1 MNEDKPIKVL
11 FAFHSD
17 ALEEWTIETLWCE
30 TVDQEKGHYKIE
42 NIPFYAPFAYND
54 LVFAEYDENEGMLTY
69 RETVAFSG
77 HSTIQVVL
85 MDKEASSTN
94 EIITML
100 EALGAEIEKFS
111 DGYFVIDISPSL
123 NYKPI
128 NDKLKNLAEKEIIDY
143 AESCLDDQHQ
153 FQIT

>member
-1 MNEDKPIKVL
+1 MAEDKLVKVL

-17 ALEEWTIETLWCE
+17 ALEEWTIETMWCE
-30 TVDQEKGHYKIE
+30 TIDLEKGHYKIE

-54 LVFAEYDENEGMLTY
+54 LVFAEYDEDEGMLTY
-69 RETVAFSG
+69 RETIAYSG

-85 MDKEASSTN
+85 MDSVNSTN

-100 EALGAEIEKFS
+100 ETLGVKIEKFK
-111 DGYFVIDISPSL
+111 DGYFVIDIPPSL

-128 NDKLKNLAEKEIIDY
+128 NNELKNLAEKEIIDY
-143 AESCLDDQHQ
+143 AESRLDDKHQ

>member
-1 MNEDKPIKVL
+1 MTEDKLVKVL

-17 ALEEWTIETLWCE
+17 ALEEWTIETMWCE
-30 TVDQEKGHYKIE
+30 TVDQEKGHYKLE

-54 LVFAEYDENEGMLTY
+54 LVFAEYDEDEGMLTY
-69 RETVAFSG
+69 RETIAYSG

-85 MDKEASSTN
+85 MDSANSTN

-100 EALGAEIEKFS
+100 ETLGVKIEKFK
-111 DGYFVIDISPSL
+111 DGYFVIDIPPSL

-128 NDKLKNLAEKEIIDY
+128 NNELKNLAEKEIIDY
-143 AESCLDDQHQ
+143 AVSCLDDKHQ

>member
-1 MNEDKPIKVL
+1 MAEDKLVKVL

-17 ALEEWTIETLWCE
+17 ALEEWTIETMWCE

-54 LVFAEYDENEGMLTY
+54 LVFAEYDEDEGMLTY
-69 RETVAFSG
+69 RETIAYSG

-85 MDKEASSTN
+85 MDKASSAN
-94 EIITML
+94 EIIRML
-100 EALGAEIEKFS
+100 EALGAKIEKFS
-111 DGYFVIDISPSL
+111 AGYFVIDIPPSL

-128 NDKLKNLAEKEIIDY
+128 NNELKNLAEKEIIDY
-143 AESCLDDQHQ
+143 AESCLDDEHQ

>member
-1 MNEDKPIKVL
+1 MNEDKLVKVL

-17 ALEEWTIETLWCE
+17 ALEEWTIETMWCE
-30 TVDQEKGHYKIE
+30 TVDQDKGHYRIE

-54 LVFAEYDENEGMLTY
+54 LVFAEYDEDEGMLTY
-69 RETVAFSG
+69 RETVAYSG

-85 MDKEASSTN
+85 MDKTSSTN

-100 EALGAEIEKFS
+100 ETLGVKIEKFK

-128 NDKLKNLAEKEIIDY
+128 NDELKNLAGKEIIDY
-143 AESCLDDQHQ
+143 AESCLDDKHQ
-153 FQIT
+153 FQIR

>member
-1 MNEDKPIKVL
+1 MTEDKLVKVL

-17 ALEEWTIETLWCE
+17 ALEEWTIETMWCE
-30 TVDQEKGHYKIE
+30 TVDQEKGHYKLE

-54 LVFAEYDENEGMLTY
+54 LVFAEYDEDEGMLTY
-69 RETVAFSG
+69 RETIAYSG

-85 MDKEASSTN
+85 MDSANSTN

-100 EALGAEIEKFS
+100 ETLGVKIEKFK
-111 DGYFVIDISPSL
+111 DGYFVIDIPPSL

-128 NDKLKNLAEKEIIDY
+128 NNELKNLAEKEIIDY
-143 AESCLDDQHQ
+143 AESCLDDKHQ

>member
-1 MNEDKPIKVL
+1 MTEDKLVKVL

-17 ALEEWTIETLWCE
+17 ALEEWTIETMWCE

-54 LVFAEYDENEGMLTY
+54 LVFAEYDEDEGMLTY

-85 MDKEASSTN
+85 MDKDASSTN

-111 DGYFVIDISPSL
+111 NDYFVIDISPSL
-123 NYKPI
+123 NYKTI
-128 NDKLKNLAEKEIIDY
+128 NDELKNLTEKEIIDY
-143 AESCLDDQHQ
+143 AESCLDDKHQ